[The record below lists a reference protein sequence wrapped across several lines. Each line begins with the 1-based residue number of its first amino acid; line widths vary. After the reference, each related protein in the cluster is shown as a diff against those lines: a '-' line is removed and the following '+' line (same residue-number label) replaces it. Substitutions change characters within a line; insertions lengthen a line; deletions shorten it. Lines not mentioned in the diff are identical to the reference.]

1 MGYFLFFVAFVLRLT
16 CIPGLMDAWER
27 KDQNVSKILV
37 KLNVTTFKHVMDD
50 YGQNIWDTTDENCP
64 LYFDE
69 HEMINLRYSQ
79 YFYIASFMLATIR
92 TLELCTAS
100 KHLGPKVYF
109 GNLFYSSTHPQFN
122 TTVPHKRATPF
133 QFHTENP

>member
-1 MGYFLFFVAFVLRLT
+1 
-16 CIPGLMDAWER
+16 MDAWER
-27 KDQNVSKILV
+27 KDQNVSKLLV

-109 GNLFYSSTHPQFN
+109 
-122 TTVPHKRATPF
+122 
-133 QFHTENP
+133 